1 MSTCWHGEEGFCEI
15 CYLINGET
23 HLKAVENSNG
33 KKKKNESESSGNNE
47 AEGAGGGTTRKT

>member
-33 KKKKNESESSGNNE
+33 KKKKETKEKKDS
-47 AEGAGGGTTRKT
+47 

>member
-23 HLKAVENSNG
+23 HLKAVEIRKLENG
-33 KKKKNESESSGNNE
+33 KKE
-47 AEGAGGGTTRKT
+47 AEEKKDN